1 MSVRPEW
8 KELMKIKQRIS
19 KFCNTLKPM
28 TWAQR
33 LDHIWSYY
41 KYHMLIGGVCLL
53 MTAALL
59 STFFINNREVV
70 FSGVFINT
78 DITAEAKTYLTDE
91 LLETMDGDPESQM
104 VDVSYSLFEDMET
117 VTELELN
124 YNRTTAVIAQI
135 EARSLD
141 YMVMDLTALDYYA
154 TRDVFGDLRQL
165 LPEAVLE
172 QYTLIYAREEDSR
185 EEIPVALEITHTN
198 FVQKCTNAEAR
209 VFLAFP
215 GNTDR
220 TYTPAEFLKYL
231 TNWS

>member
-1 MSVRPEW
+1 
-8 KELMKIKQRIS
+8 MKIKQSIS
-19 KFCNTLKPM
+19 KFFTTLKPM

-41 KYHMLIGGVCLL
+41 KYHMLFGSVALL
-53 MTAALL
+53 VAVAFL
-59 STFFINNREVV
+59 STFFINDREVI

-78 DITAEAKTYLTDE
+78 DITAEAQTYLTDE
-91 LLETMDGDPESQM
+91 LLEIMDADPKTQM

-124 YNRTTAVIAQI
+124 YNRTMAVISQI

-141 YMVMDLTALDYYA
+141 YMVMDLSALDYYA
-154 TRDVFGDLRQL
+154 TQDVFGDLRQL
-165 LPEAVLE
+165 LPKSVLD
-172 QYTLIYAREEDSR
+172 QYTLIYAREESSQ
-185 EEIPVALEITHTN
+185 EEIPVALEITDTN
-198 FVQKCTNAEAR
+198 FVQKCTNAKAR

-220 TYTPAEFLKYL
+220 AYTPEAFLKFL